1 MDIYI
6 IMKHFTV
13 FIVLTF
19 FLVSCRNAK
28 DKSEGQLVL
37 NFEAQ
42 TPSTFFSNN
51 LFGKVELIP
60 LETKDDCLVGREP
73 VALLF
78 DNHHF
83 FIKDDQQEII
93 FRFDRTG
100 KFINTIGQRGMGPEE
115 YSAIYDL
122 YIDTVATVVEIV
134 AQSGQMMRYDYD
146 GKFISKQNY
155 DESLLSFIKTGNHYW
170 FYTHQIT
177 GDDRLMKVSGDG
189 TVIAK
194 FLPSKTNWMPVIV
207 TNYFDQCGDWITWK
221 DMFSHTVFRIT
232 DEGPVETT
240 VIDFGK
246 HAIPERLYKM
256 DMRDAIQELNSK
268 DYAGIFKYLENDQ
281 FIYLFFFIV
290 GIRDLP
296 NDHYHWIV
304 NKKTGNS
311 VLHKLLP
318 DSHTSDDNLFRGA
331 KALTADNK
339 LIFMMSTQML
349 NDPFFSNADSIK
361 SSLTEESNPVIVILQ
376 VNDF

>member
-1 MDIYI
+1 
-6 IMKHFTV
+6 
-13 FIVLTF
+13 
-19 FLVSCRNAK
+19 
-28 DKSEGQLVL
+28 
-37 NFEAQ
+37 
-42 TPSTFFSNN
+42 
-51 LFGKVELIP
+51 
-60 LETKDDCLVGREP
+60 
-73 VALLF
+73 
-78 DNHHF
+78 
-83 FIKDDQQEII
+83 
-93 FRFDRTG
+93 
-100 KFINTIGQRGMGPEE
+100 
-115 YSAIYDL
+115 
-122 YIDTVATVVEIV
+122 
-134 AQSGQMMRYDYD
+134 
-146 GKFISKQNY
+146 
-155 DESLLSFIKTGNHYW
+155 
-170 FYTHQIT
+170 
-177 GDDRLMKVSGDG
+177 
-189 TVIAK
+189 
-194 FLPSKTNWMPVIV
+194 
-207 TNYFDQCGDWITWK
+207 
-221 DMFSHTVFRIT
+221 
-232 DEGPVETT
+232 
-240 VIDFGK
+240 
-246 HAIPERLYKM
+246 M